1 MVEDSIV
8 KSIDKVANAYSE
20 KEENFLIDDSGDSDN
35 LLEEISENI
44 KKGLLN
50 VIDTYDDTSSI
61 DSLTNKIEDWATEKD
76 LHLSEPS
83 KQFLKVIE
91 EVGEIAE
98 GMAKNREEQIKDS
111 IGDVCIKLA
120 YDEIKDRKGKMIGG
134 VFIKQEDLK
143 EWGDILNKKELKRLR
158 YTQEYIN
165 TKKIEIDLL
174 KKDLLYIRGLDYSK
188 EHIQGSNVKTQ
199 EDLICE
205 IVSQEQE
212 LMKKYKEL
220 YKDKQIAREKIMLLD
235 DKRYQIILY
244 QYYLLNKSLDD
255 IADTMHYTTRHVQR
269 LHGYALE
276 EIKKV

>member
-1 MVEDSIV
+1 
-8 KSIDKVANAYSE
+8 
-20 KEENFLIDDSGDSDN
+20 
-35 LLEEISENI
+35 
-44 KKGLLN
+44 
-50 VIDTYDDTSSI
+50 
-61 DSLTNKIEDWATEKD
+61 
-76 LHLSEPS
+76 
-83 KQFLKVIE
+83 
-91 EVGEIAE
+91 
-98 GMAKNREEQIKDS
+98 
-111 IGDVCIKLA
+111 
-120 YDEIKDRKGKMIGG
+120 
-134 VFIKQEDLK
+134 
-143 EWGDILNKKELKRLR
+143 LNKKELKRLR

>member
-1 MVEDSIV
+1 M
-8 KSIDKVANAYSE
+8 
-20 KEENFLIDDSGDSDN
+20 
-35 LLEEISENI
+35 
-44 KKGLLN
+44 
-50 VIDTYDDTSSI
+50 
-61 DSLTNKIEDWATEKD
+61 
-76 LHLSEPS
+76 
-83 KQFLKVIE
+83 
-91 EVGEIAE
+91 
-98 GMAKNREEQIKDS
+98 
-111 IGDVCIKLA
+111 
-120 YDEIKDRKGKMIGG
+120 
-134 VFIKQEDLK
+134 
-143 EWGDILNKKELKRLR
+143 NKKELKRLR

-165 TKKIEIDLL
+165 TKKVEIDLL
-174 KKDLLYIRGLDYSK
+174 KKDLTYIRGLDYSK
-188 EHIQGSNVKTQ
+188 EHTQGGNVKTQ

-220 YKDKQIAREKIMLLD
+220 YKDKQRAREKIMLLD